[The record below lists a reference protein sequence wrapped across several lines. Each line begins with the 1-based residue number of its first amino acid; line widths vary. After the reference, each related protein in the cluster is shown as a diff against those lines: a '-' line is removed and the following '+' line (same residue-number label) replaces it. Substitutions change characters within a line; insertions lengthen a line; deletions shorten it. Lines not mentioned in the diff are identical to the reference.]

1 MTHPSLVQPLPADL
15 ALALASRSDRLGRLG
30 SSLLF
35 FSTVGS
41 TNDVAAA
48 LAQRGGH
55 EGAVVI
61 ANAQTEGRG
70 RQGRTWYSPPADGLY
85 VSVVLTPGRA
95 RAAGRA
101 VSLLTI
107 AAGVSLAEAI
117 DAATGLRVDIKW
129 PNDLLVGRRK
139 LGGVLAEAVATPGVS
154 PAVGSVVLGYGL
166 NVGVAV
172 YPQHLQHRATS
183 LEAELGR
190 AVDRAGLCAETLAS
204 LARRYDDLLEG
215 RFDAILD
222 LWRARAPG
230 HVGARVSWSTP
241 RGTESGITSGLDSMG
256 ALLVRVGDRIERIVA
271 GEVVW
276 E

>member
-1 MTHPSLVQPLPADL
+1 VTQPPLAQAVPADL
-15 ALALASRSDRLGRLG
+15 ALALARRSDRLGRLG

-48 LAQRGGH
+48 LAEEGGH

-61 ANAQTEGRG
+61 ANAQTAGRG
-70 RQGRTWYSPPADGLY
+70 RHGRTWFSPPANGLY

-95 RAAGRA
+95 RPAERA
-101 VSLLTI
+101 VSLLTL

-139 LGGVLAEAVATPGVS
+139 LGGVLAEAVATHGGS
-154 PAVGSVVLGYGL
+154 PSVESVVLGYGL

-172 YPQHLQHRATS
+172 YPPHLRQRATS
-183 LEAELGR
+183 VEAELGR
-190 AVDRAGLCAETLAS
+190 EVDRAALCAETLAT
-204 LARRYDDLLEG
+204 LARRYDDLLDG

-222 LWRARAPG
+222 GWRARAPG
-230 HVGARVSWSTP
+230 HVGARVWWTTP

-256 ALLVRVGDRIERIVA
+256 ALLVRVGDRIERIVG